1 MKVAVLRLIED
12 ALIGGKNGEMAFVE
26 NNPFI
31 SELFRQ
37 YRNDTQKDFKSFLL
51 DCINK
56 NETNKNETL
65 DYKYEEIK
73 KSYSLDK
80 CNVEYKEYRK
90 LENEIRILQNKH
102 REKLKEIATI
112 LNPQLVDISTYEIK
126 YREFGKELQF
136 NINVRLIK

>member
-51 DCINK
+51 DCINNK
-56 NETNKNETL
+56 ETNKNETL

-73 KSYSLDK
+73 KSYSLNK
-80 CNVEYKEYRK
+80 CNKEYKEYK
-90 LENEIRILQNKH
+90 NLEDEIRLLKSKQ

-126 YREFGKELQF
+126 YREFGNELQF
-136 NINVRLIK
+136 NIDVRLIK

>member
-51 DCINK
+51 DCIND
-56 NETNKNETL
+56 EEINKNERL
-65 DYKYEEIK
+65 DYRYEEIK
-73 KSYSLDK
+73 KSYSLNK

-90 LENEIRILQNKH
+90 LEDEIRILQNKH

-126 YREFGKELQF
+126 YREFGNELQF

>member
-51 DCINK
+51 DCINNK
-56 NETNKNETL
+56 ETNKNETL

-73 KSYSLDK
+73 KSYSLNK
-80 CNVEYKEYRK
+80 CNKEYKEYK
-90 LENEIRILQNKH
+90 NLEDEIRLLQSKQ

-126 YREFGKELQF
+126 YREFGNELQF
-136 NINVRLIK
+136 NIDVRLIK

>member
-51 DCINK
+51 DCINNK
-56 NETNKNETL
+56 ETNKNKTL
-65 DYKYEEIK
+65 DYKY
-73 KSYSLDK
+73 
-80 CNVEYKEYRK
+80 
-90 LENEIRILQNKH
+90 
-102 REKLKEIATI
+102 
-112 LNPQLVDISTYEIK
+112 
-126 YREFGKELQF
+126 
-136 NINVRLIK
+136 NINFVKCQVLE